1 MDGRV
6 TSSAQSISEP
16 DLMYFE
22 GMPVPNDIETCL
34 TGLIEGIGLNGQIA
48 FDYMRE
54 ADTG

>member
-1 MDGRV
+1 
-6 TSSAQSISEP
+6 
-16 DLMYFE
+16 MYFE